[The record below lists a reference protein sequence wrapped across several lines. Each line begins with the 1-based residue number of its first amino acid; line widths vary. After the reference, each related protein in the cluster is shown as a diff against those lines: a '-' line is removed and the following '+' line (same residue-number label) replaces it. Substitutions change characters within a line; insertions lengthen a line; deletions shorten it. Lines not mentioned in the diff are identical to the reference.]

1 MRFGKTVHT
10 IFIASNRPAREDVF
24 LKSNANLL
32 ASRQFSQNKEQ
43 NDRADD
49 RDDQTGGVK
58 RRTRFRLGK
67 QAADHST
74 GDRATDAE

>member
-1 MRFGKTVHT
+1 
-10 IFIASNRPAREDVF
+10 
-24 LKSNANLL
+24 
-32 ASRQFSQNKEQ
+32 
-43 NDRADD
+43 
-49 RDDQTGGVK
+49 VK